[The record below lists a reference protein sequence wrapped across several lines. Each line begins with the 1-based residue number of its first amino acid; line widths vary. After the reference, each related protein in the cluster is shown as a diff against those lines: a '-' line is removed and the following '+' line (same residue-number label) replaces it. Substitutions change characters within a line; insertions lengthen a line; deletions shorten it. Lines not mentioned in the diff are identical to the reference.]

1 MKLYLVR
8 HGAAAPAEENPEQPL
23 TEKGR
28 QDIQRLAVFM
38 ARCGVRVA
46 RVIHSGRK
54 RAQDTAVL
62 LADVVGPGKVVEEAE
77 SGLGPN
83 ESTDLLATAAAALT
97 EDVIV
102 VGHQPL
108 LGRMVA
114 RLLAGAT
121 RRLQRGL
128 GAGHG
133 GLPGAFRQRR
143 RLAPR
148 LDGRTDPSG
157 PVGGDGAPRALR

>member
-23 TEKGR
+23 SEKGR

-38 ARCGVRVA
+38 VRSGVQVV
-46 RVIHSGRK
+46 RVIHSGKK

-83 ESTDLLATAAAALT
+83 ESTDLLATAAEALI
-97 EDVIV
+97 EDTMV
-102 VGHQPL
+102 VGHQPFM
-108 LGRMVA
+108 GRMVA
-114 RLLAGAT
+114 RLLAGAEDAIGVAFEPGT
-121 RRLQRGL
+121 VVCLERSDNGGGWHLNWMAGPKLL
-128 GAGHG
+128 G
-133 GLPGAFRQRR
+133 Q
-143 RLAPR
+143 
-148 LDGRTDPSG
+148 
-157 PVGGDGAPRALR
+157 

>member
-8 HGAAAPAEENPEQPL
+8 HGAAAPKEEITEQPL

-38 ARCGVRVA
+38 ARSGVHVA
-46 RVIHSGRK
+46 RVIHSGKK

-83 ESTDLLATAAAALT
+83 DSTDLLANAAAALT
-97 EDVIV
+97 EDTMM
-102 VGHQPL
+102 VGHQPFM
-108 LGRMVA
+108 GRVVA
-114 RLLAGAT
+114 RLLGGAEDAINVAFDPGTVVCLERSDNGGGWHLNWMAG
-121 RRLQRGL
+121 
-128 GAGHG
+128 
-133 GLPGAFRQRR
+133 
-143 RLAPR
+143 PR
-148 LDGRTDPSG
+148 LLGQ
-157 PVGGDGAPRALR
+157 

>member
-8 HGAAAPAEENPEQPL
+8 HGAAASSEENPEQPL

-38 ARCGVRVA
+38 ARSGVRVA

-97 EDVIV
+97 EDVMV
-102 VGHQPL
+102 VGHQPFM
-108 LGRMVA
+108 GRMAA
-114 RLLAGAT
+114 RLLAGAEDAISVAFEPGT
-121 RRLQRGL
+121 VVCLERSDNGEGWHLDWM
-128 GAGHG
+128 AG
-133 GLPGAFRQRR
+133 
-143 RLAPR
+143 PR
-148 LDGRTDPSG
+148 LLGQ
-157 PVGGDGAPRALR
+157 

>member
-8 HGAAAPAEENPEQPL
+8 HGAAASAEENPEQPL

-114 RLLAGAT
+114 RLLAGADDAFSVALEPGT
-121 RRLQRGL
+121 VVCLERSDN
-128 GAGHG
+128 G
-133 GLPGAFRQRR
+133 GGW
-143 RLAPR
+143 R
-148 LDGRTDPSG
+148 LDWMAG
-157 PVGGDGAPRALR
+157 PTLLGQ